1 MSNSTID
8 SIDQLTEQ
16 MSSLDSR
23 DLSQID
29 DSADADADS
38 LPEKFYPSMDET
50 LARSCQ
56 EALENRKSEQ
66 CYSSVGNLDTSKN
79 CGDVHK
85 Y

>member
-1 MSNSTID
+1 MSNSAID

-38 LPEKFYPSMDET
+38 LPEKFYPSMDE
-50 LARSCQ
+50 
-56 EALENRKSEQ
+56 Q